1 MDRHPT
7 SADFCAHCQQPLE
20 IVTVRFKL
28 AGAEIILACP
38 NCPITGTENAAT
50 DLGRVFRDQH
60 RLGEARDLL
69 ARLYGQFTEGL
80 DTPDLKDAKALLD
93 DLNAADIPD
102 L

>member
-50 DLGRVFRDQH
+50 DQESDGSARMRAALSPSETDRRSSIHADGTFPGNFMARVQERAWF
-60 RLGEARDLL
+60 
-69 ARLYGQFTEGL
+69 Y
-80 DTPDLKDAKALLD
+80 
-93 DLNAADIPD
+93 
-102 L
+102 

>member
-50 DLGRVFRDQH
+50 DQEPDGSARMRAASNPSATDDQSNIH
-60 RLGEARDLL
+60 ESSTFSPETFTAHAGER
-69 ARLYGQFTEGL
+69 
-80 DTPDLKDAKALLD
+80 ALLQ
-93 DLNAADIPD
+93 
-102 L
+102 